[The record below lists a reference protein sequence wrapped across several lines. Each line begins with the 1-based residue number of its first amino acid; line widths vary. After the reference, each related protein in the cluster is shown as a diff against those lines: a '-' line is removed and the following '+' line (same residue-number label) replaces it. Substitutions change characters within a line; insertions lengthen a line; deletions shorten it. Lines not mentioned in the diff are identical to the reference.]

1 MLHRTNMGSKQHG
14 RVQYRRSWDGN
25 DEMSEVNGDGFAEL
39 QPDGFLH
46 DEICLWQGDEY
57 AFIA

>member
-1 MLHRTNMGSKQHG
+1 MESKHYG
-14 RVQYRRSWDGN
+14 RVQYRLSCDGN
-25 DEMSEVNGDGFAEL
+25 DEVTEVSGDGFAEL
-39 QPDGFLH
+39 QPDGSLH

>member
-1 MLHRTNMGSKQHG
+1 MLHRTDMGSKQYG
-14 RVQYRRSWDGN
+14 RVQYRLSWDGN
-25 DEMSEVNGDGFAEL
+25 DEMTEVSGDGFAEL
-39 QPDGFLH
+39 QPDGSLH